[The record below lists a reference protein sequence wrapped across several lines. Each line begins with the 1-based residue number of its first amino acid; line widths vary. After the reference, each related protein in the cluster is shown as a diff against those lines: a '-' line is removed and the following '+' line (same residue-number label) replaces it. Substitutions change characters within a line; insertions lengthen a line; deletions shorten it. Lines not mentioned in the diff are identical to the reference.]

1 MVNKHLDKIIN
12 NNNLVRLV
20 TGKNKSQ
27 KIESSFVNRYYIC
40 KLKPKE
46 LLKLLE
52 YNQ

>member
-27 KIESSFVNRYYIC
+27 KIESSFDRIGYYIC
-40 KLKPKE
+40 KAKTEK
-46 LLKLLE
+46 
-52 YNQ
+52 NF